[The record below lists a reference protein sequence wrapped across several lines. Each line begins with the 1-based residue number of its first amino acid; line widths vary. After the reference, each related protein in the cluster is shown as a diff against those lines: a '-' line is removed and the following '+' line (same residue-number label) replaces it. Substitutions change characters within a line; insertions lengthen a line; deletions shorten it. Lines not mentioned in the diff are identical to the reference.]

1 MESARNHTP
10 PSATAGQRAG
20 ENDNGLAAAINQA
33 GQAVVITDPRGNIE
47 YVNAA
52 FTVMTGYGAQEVIG
66 RNPNL
71 LKSGNQDP
79 SYYRDLWATIAAG
92 RNWHGELMNR
102 RKDGTLYTEEMTIA
116 PVLDSD
122 GRIARYIALKQDV
135 TDRRRTEDALR
146 FLAAIVASSEDAV
159 IGTTLDGAISFWN
172 EGAEAIYGY
181 PAEEAIGQSIH
192 LLSTDD
198 RQAEAGRILESAAR
212 GQTISHFD
220 TVSRTKD
227 GNRVDIS
234 PTVSPVYNRAG
245 KIVGTSSIAHGI
257 AERLRADLAVRDS
270 AERFR
275 TLFER
280 SVDCLYI
287 HDFAGNFLDA
297 NPATLKLLG
306 YEREEFLAMNS
317 SRLFDA
323 DEMIKA
329 LRGRLELERTGTQKE
344 SIQFRLK
351 FKTGEFVD
359 VETKSTLISYK
370 YTPRAI
376 LGVARDITER
386 KRAEQALQ
394 HSEARFR
401 IMADCCPTMMWATDS
416 EGGVQFVNRTYNEF
430 FGTTY
435 EQVEG
440 RSWQPLVHPDDAPG
454 YIGSFLRAVRDRTPF
469 QAEARV
475 RRADAEWRL
484 GHVLCGPPLGAGQ
497 RLPGPRRRHVGQHR
511 AQTGRAGPAEQRN
524 EVTHPGGEYP
534 RSVLDDERRG

>member
-1 MESARNHTP
+1 M
-10 PSATAGQRAG
+10 
-20 ENDNGLAAAINQA
+20 I
-33 GQAVVITDPRGNIE
+33 
-47 YVNAA
+47 
-52 FTVMTGYGAQEVIG
+52 GA
-66 RNPNL
+66 
-71 LKSGNQDP
+71 
-79 SYYRDLWATIAAG
+79 
-92 RNWHGELMNR
+92 
-102 RKDGTLYTEEMTIA
+102 
-116 PVLDSD
+116 
-122 GRIARYIALKQDV
+122 
-135 TDRRRTEDALR
+135 
-146 FLAAIVASSEDAV
+146 
-159 IGTTLDGAISFWN
+159 TLDGAISFWS

-192 LLSTDD
+192 LLSADD
-198 RQAEAGRILESAAR
+198 RQAEAARILESAAR

-220 TVSRTKD
+220 TVGRAKD

-234 PTVSPVYNRAG
+234 VTVSPVYNGAG
-245 KIVGTSSIAHGI
+245 KIVGTASIAHGI
-257 AERLRADLAVRDS
+257 AERLHADQAVRDS

-280 SVDCLYI
+280 SLDCLYI

-317 SRLFDA
+317 SRLLDA

-351 FKTGEFVD
+351 CKSGEFVD

-370 YTPRAI
+370 CTPRAI

-430 FGTTY
+430 FGITY

-440 RSWQPLVHPDDAPG
+440 SNWQPLVHTDDAPQ
-454 YIGSFLRAVRDRTPF
+454 YIASFQRAVRDRTPF

-475 RRADAEWRL
+475 RRADGQWRWITSYADPHWGPGSTFL
-484 GHVLCGPPLGAGQ
+484 GHVGVTFDNTERKQ
-497 RLPGPRRRHVGQHR
+497 RR
-511 AQTGRAGPAEQRN
+511 ARPAEQ
-524 EVTHPGGEYP
+524 
-534 RSVLDDERRG
+534 